1 MPLDGFKRD
10 INYLRISVIDRCN
23 LRCTYCMPL
32 EGLRFT
38 PGKELM
44 TPEEIGRLV
53 RVAVDAGF
61 TKFRLSGG
69 EPTLRSDLEQIIRE
83 IRSVDGVGELALT
96 TNGILLPKLAPALAD
111 AGLDR
116 VNLHIDTLNE
126 TRLRQVM
133 RFNELSQVQAG
144 IDAAEAAGLTPLKL
158 NTVVVRDLN
167 DEDVVHLAAQTLERD
182 WHVRFI
188 ELMPLGGGENAAYSR
203 DRFVPS
209 AQTRALIEEKFGAL
223 EPLPVLNPSDESRNF
238 RIGGGR
244 GVIGFISP
252 VSEPFCGN
260 CNRMRITAAG
270 RFHLCLLH
278 NDEVDVREHL
288 RSAAGEERLRELLML
303 AVGRKPSGHD
313 LAAGVS
319 NELRTMYQMGG

>member
-1 MPLDGFKRD
+1 MPLDGFQRD
-10 INYLRISVIDRCN
+10 ISYLRISVIDRCN

-44 TPEEIGRLV
+44 SPEEIGRLV
-53 RVAVDAGF
+53 RVSVAAGF

-69 EPTLRSDLEQIIRE
+69 EPTLRSDLEDIIRE
-83 IRSVDGVGELALT
+83 IRKVDGVGELAMT
-96 TNGILLPKLAPALAD
+96 TNGILLPKLAPALAE

-116 VNLHIDTLNE
+116 VNLHIDTLNDQ
-126 TRLRQVM
+126 RLRQVM
-133 RFNELSQVQAG
+133 RFSELHQVQAG

-158 NTVVVRDLN
+158 NTVVVRDVN
-167 DEDVVHLAAQTLERD
+167 DVDVVEMAGQTIERD

-203 DRFVPS
+203 ERFVPNS
-209 AQTRALIEEKFGAL
+209 ATRARIEEKFGAL
-223 EPLPVLNPSDESRNF
+223 EALPVLNPSDESRNF
-238 RIGGGR
+238 WIAGGR
-244 GVIGFISP
+244 GVVGFISP

-270 RFHLCLLH
+270 RFHLCLLS

-288 RSAAGEERLRELLML
+288 RTAAGEESLRELLHL
-303 AVGRKPSGHD
+303 AVKRKPSGHE
-313 LAAGVS
+313 LAQGIS
-319 NELRTMYQMGG
+319 NELRAMYQMGG